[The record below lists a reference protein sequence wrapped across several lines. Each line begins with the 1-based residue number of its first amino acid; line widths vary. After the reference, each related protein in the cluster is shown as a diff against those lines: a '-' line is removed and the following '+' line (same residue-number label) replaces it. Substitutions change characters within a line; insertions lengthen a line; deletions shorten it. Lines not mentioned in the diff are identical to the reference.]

1 MKTWKLINN
10 IFIGEEDNISG
21 IPKKGDIIKIGED
34 FSYKYKTP
42 FLQSSKELIEVV
54 YINDSIRIYDHS
66 NLTEEDFKQHLNDL
80 TDNVILRKERTYEED
95 LTLYGNNI
103 HSVEDL
109 SEFEMLEILYN
120 KALENE
126 G

>member
-42 FLQSSKELIEVV
+42 FLQSSKKESIIESIKPLQFSIQENFNNIENN
-54 YINDSIRIYDHS
+54 IN
-66 NLTEEDFKQHLNDL
+66 
-80 TDNVILRKERTYEED
+80 
-95 LTLYGNNI
+95 NNI

>member
-34 FSYKYKTP
+34 FSYNYKTP
-42 FLQSSKELIEVV
+42 FLQSSKGLKETIYTNSSVSV
-54 YINDSIRIYDHS
+54 YNHS
-66 NLTEEDFKQHLNDL
+66 
-80 TDNVILRKERTYEED
+80 
-95 LTLYGNNI
+95 NNI